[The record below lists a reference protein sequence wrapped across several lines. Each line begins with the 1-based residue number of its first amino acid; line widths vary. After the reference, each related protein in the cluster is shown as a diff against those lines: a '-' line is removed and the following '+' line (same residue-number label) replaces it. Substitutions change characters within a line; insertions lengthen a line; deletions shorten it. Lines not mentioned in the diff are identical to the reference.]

1 MKQHPR
7 RLFFISILVS
17 TLSLKSASK
26 KCPKRSVR
34 TQCVSMFVFFFFL
47 VFVFVFFWRASF
59 LLVVIF
65 TDLRVYLFIHLN
77 GTVLFVA
84 EVGAEKVSLVSIK

>member
-1 MKQHPR
+1 MKQQPR
-7 RLFFISILVS
+7 RLFLIPIPVS

-26 KCPKRSVR
+26 KCPRGLFEHSVFR
-34 TQCVSMFVFFFFL
+34 CFSVSGFFFS
-47 VFVFVFFWRASF
+47 WRASF

-65 TDLRVYLFIHLN
+65 IDLCIYLFTHFN

>member
-26 KCPKRSVR
+26 KCPKRSIR
-34 TQCVSMFVFFFFL
+34 TQCVSMFVFFLF
-47 VFVFVFFWRASF
+47 FVFFFWRASF

>member
-1 MKQHPR
+1 MSQEVCLNTVCLAVFLF
-7 RLFFISILVS
+7 LFF
-17 TLSLKSASK
+17 
-26 KCPKRSVR
+26 
-34 TQCVSMFVFFFFL
+34 
-47 VFVFVFFWRASF
+47 FFWRASF

-65 TDLRVYLFIHLN
+65 IDLHLYFFIHFN

>member
-1 MKQHPR
+1 MSQEVCLNTVCLAVFLF
-7 RLFFISILVS
+7 LFF
-17 TLSLKSASK
+17 
-26 KCPKRSVR
+26 
-34 TQCVSMFVFFFFL
+34 F
-47 VFVFVFFWRASF
+47 FFWRASF

-65 TDLRVYLFIHLN
+65 IDLRLYFFIHFN

>member
-1 MKQHPR
+1 MSQEVCLNTVCLAVFLF
-7 RLFFISILVS
+7 LFF
-17 TLSLKSASK
+17 
-26 KCPKRSVR
+26 
-34 TQCVSMFVFFFFL
+34 
-47 VFVFVFFWRASF
+47 FFWRASF

-65 TDLRVYLFIHLN
+65 IDLRLYFFIHFN